1 MTSRAIRLTPPH
13 HREIL
18 LEIKGVC
25 PLRSTIVGH
34 EKPRIT
40 FGLYSGGASLS
51 VKAKAI
57 ELAKYPAAFGS
68 AAA

>member
-1 MTSRAIRLTPPH
+1 
-13 HREIL
+13 
-18 LEIKGVC
+18 
-25 PLRSTIVGH
+25 VGH

-40 FGLYSGGASLS
+40 FGLYSGGATLQ